1 MSGRLSAAE
10 WRAVLRL
17 ARPHARA
24 APVMIALGIAA
35 SLAETTGITL
45 VVVFLNAA
53 MGHGAHS
60 PPVGGP
66 LGLVS
71 DLAARHLGGGSGG
84 IVAITIGIFALI
96 AAKAGLSLAYDVV
109 SAGIRN
115 SLSERVRNALH
126 RRYLTTPYVDFRR
139 YDQGTLLNVL
149 ATASWSIADACM
161 SAARVVINACSVG
174 VFGVFL
180 FAMSWRITCAAA
192 IGSLV
197 LFAAMQLLSRRAHAL
212 GVETRRVNHGLAGE
226 TLATLQ
232 GMRTIRAFGQERC
245 RQASFESASED
256 ARAIGFRLEW
266 LYAMIQPTTEISYF
280 ALLCVV
286 VALAQTSGISFATTL
301 ACVALLYRLQPH
313 LRELE
318 GHLLHVVVLGPDIR
332 SVLALLDRSAD
343 SDSGDERPGDR
354 RFFGLRGSIRFDRVT
369 YAHPG
374 SREPALEDASFA
386 IAAGART
393 VILGDSGA
401 GKTTI
406 VNLLLR
412 LYRPDTGAILVDGV
426 PLDRLARGD
435 WLGRIAVA
443 GQDVELIEGTV
454 ADNIR
459 LARPD
464 ASAAALRAA
473 AAVAGALDF
482 IDGLPDGI
490 DSWIGQQGLNMSGG
504 QRQRIGI
511 ARAVLCDPDLLILDE
526 ATNALDAATEARVA
540 ARLDAAFAGRTM
552 VIVTHRASTARPGDH
567 VVRVHQGR
575 VSPAVD
581 GPREEARPARV
592 AWAP

>member
-17 ARPHARA
+17 ARPHVRV
-24 APVMIALGIAA
+24 APAMIALGIAA

-45 VVVFLNAA
+45 VVVFLYAA
-53 MGHGAHS
+53 MGHGARGPS
-60 PPVGGP
+60 PGGP

-71 DLAARHLGGGSGG
+71 DLAARHLGGGG
-84 IVAITIGIFALI
+84 IVALTLGIFALI

-115 SLSERVRNALH
+115 RLSERVRNALH
-126 RRYLTTPYVDFRR
+126 RRYLHAPYADIRR
-139 YDQGTLLNVL
+139 HDQGTLLNVL
-149 ATASWSIADACM
+149 ATASWSIADGCM
-161 SAARVVINACSVG
+161 SAARVVINACSVA

-180 FAMSWRITCAAA
+180 FAMSWRITCVAA
-192 IGSLV
+192 IGSLM

-212 GVETRRVNHGLAGE
+212 GAETRRVNHGLAGE

-232 GMRTIRAFGQERC
+232 GMRTIRAFGQERR
-245 RQASFESASED
+245 RQASFESASAD

-266 LYAMIQPTTEISYF
+266 LYAMIQPTTEIGYF

-286 VALAQTSGISFATTL
+286 VALAQASGISFATTL

-332 SVLALLDRSAD
+332 SVLALLDCGAD
-343 SDSGDERPGDR
+343 GDSGEARAGDR
-354 RFFGLRGSIRFDRVT
+354 RFSGLREGIRFDRVAYT
-369 YAHPG
+369 HPG
-374 SREPALEDASFA
+374 SREPALADASFT
-386 IAAGART
+386 IAAGGRT

-412 LYRPDTGAILVDGV
+412 LYRPDAGAILVDGV

-464 ASAAALRAA
+464 AAAAALRAA
-473 AAVAGALDF
+473 ADVAGALDF

-490 DSWIGQQGLNMSGG
+490 DSWIGQQGLNLSGG

-526 ATNALDAATEARVA
+526 ATNALDAVTEARVA

-552 VIVTHRASTARPGDH
+552 VIVTHRAGTARPGDH
-567 VVRVHQGR
+567 VVRVQQGG
-575 VSPAVD
+575 VSATAEAGRP
-581 GPREEARPARV
+581 GARPARV
-592 AWAP
+592 A

>member
-10 WRAVLRL
+10 WHAVLRL
-17 ARPHARA
+17 AWPHARA
-24 APVMIALGIAA
+24 APAMVALGIAA

-45 VVVFLNAA
+45 VVVFLYAA
-53 MGHGAHS
+53 MGHGAHA
-60 PPVGGP
+60 PAAGGP

-71 DLAARHLGGGSGG
+71 DLAARHLGDGHGG
-84 IVAITIGIFALI
+84 IVAITLGIFALI

-115 SLSERVRNALH
+115 RLSERVRNELH
-126 RRYLTTPYVDFRR
+126 RRYLHAPYSDIRR
-139 YDQGTLLNVL
+139 HDQGTLLNVL
-149 ATASWSIADACM
+149 ATASWSIADGCM
-161 SAARVVINACSVG
+161 SAARVMINACSVG

-180 FAMSWRITCAAA
+180 FAMSWRITCVAA
-192 IGSLV
+192 IGSLM

-212 GVETRRVNHGLAGE
+212 GAETRRVNHGLAGE

-232 GMRTIRAFGQERC
+232 GMRTIRAFGQERR
-245 RQASFESASED
+245 RQDSFESASAD

-266 LYAMIQPTTEISYF
+266 LYAMIQPTTEIGYF

-332 SVLALLDRSAD
+332 SVLALLDRDAD
-343 SDSGDERPGDR
+343 GDGDADGDKGAAGR
-354 RFFGLRGSIRFDRVT
+354 RFFGLREGICFDRVAYT
-369 YAHPG
+369 HPG
-374 SREPALEDASFA
+374 SRRPALAHASFTV
-386 IAAGART
+386 AAGART

-412 LYRPDTGAILVDGV
+412 LYRPDTGTILVDGV
-426 PLDRLARGD
+426 PLERLARGD

-464 ASAAALRAA
+464 ASPAALRAA
-473 AAVAGALDF
+473 ADIAGALDF

-490 DSWIGQQGLNMSGG
+490 DSWIGQQGLNLSGG

-526 ATNALDAATEARVA
+526 ATNALDAATEAAVC

-552 VIVTHRASTARPGDH
+552 VIVTHRAGIARTGDY
-567 VVRVHQGR
+567 VVRVHQGG
-575 VSPAVD
+575 VSAAPDPAHAKAW
-581 GPREEARPARV
+581 PSRV
-592 AWAP
+592 A